1 MEYNKQGAEVET
13 LENHNEFYNTIKE
26 IVNGEFVLSSA
37 NPLNHITSLQNKIEV
52 YIRYEEMLNNEYRYQ
67 RMIDAK
73 RSDERLSEIFNDLVD
88 SGMLFK

>member
-1 MEYNKQGAEVET
+1 MEYNKQRAEVET

-26 IVNGEFVLSSA
+26 IVNGEFILSSA

-52 YIRYEEMLNNEYRYQ
+52 YIRYEQMLNNEYRYQ

>member
-1 MEYNKQGAEVET
+1 MEYNKQRAEVET

-52 YIRYEEMLNNEYRYQ
+52 YIRYEQMLNNEYRYQ

>member
-1 MEYNKQGAEVET
+1 MEYNKQRAEVET
-13 LENHNEFYNTIKE
+13 LENHNELYNTIKE

-52 YIRYEEMLNNEYRYQ
+52 YIRYEQMLNNEYRYQ

-73 RSDERLSEIFNDLVD
+73 RSDERLGEIFNDLVD